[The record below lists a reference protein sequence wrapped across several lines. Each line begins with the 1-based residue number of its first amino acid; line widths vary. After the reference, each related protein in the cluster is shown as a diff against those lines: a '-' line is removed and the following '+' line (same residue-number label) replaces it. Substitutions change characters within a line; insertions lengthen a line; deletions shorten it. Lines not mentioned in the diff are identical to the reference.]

1 MTKLD
6 ASAVKCH
13 VFTFKEGLLSAVAH
27 DLKLDVT
34 KLSVDFDPE
43 SKSIQAVFDA
53 TSLRV
58 LCAIKDGQ
66 ERPDTL
72 SAKDKRDI
80 EDNMA
85 KDVLVTKKHRES
97 RFRSRSV
104 TPVGSGYRVVGTLEI
119 RGNAREIAF
128 DARTVGDDVR
138 VDTRLHQS
146 DFGVKPFSAMLG
158 TIKIKPEIEVRVT
171 VPRKLVVQEG

>member
-6 ASAVKCH
+6 ASAVKCN

-27 DLKLDVT
+27 DLKLAVT
-34 KLSVDFDPE
+34 KLTLDFDPE
-43 SKSIQAVFDA
+43 SKSIDAVFDA

-58 LCAIKDGQ
+58 ACAMKDGL
-66 ERPDTL
+66 ERQDTL

-85 KDVLVTKKHRES
+85 KDVLVTKKHREI
-97 RFRSRSV
+97 RFRSKSV
-104 TPVGSGYRVVGTLEI
+104 TPVGSGYRILGTLEI
-119 RGNAREIAF
+119 RGKVREISLE
-128 DARTVGDDVR
+128 ARTVGDDVR
-138 VDTRLHQS
+138 IDARLHQP

-158 TIKIKPEIEVRVT
+158 TIKIKPEIEVRIT
-171 VPRKLVVQEG
+171 VPKKLVASEG